1 MQKHYSKKILFI
13 GSYLSKHRGSIGPT
27 ELLAKYLS
35 QNNFSV
41 QLASTY
47 PNKIFRLIDTLIK
60 LLFYTGEV
68 IYIDVYSGNAFRIA
82 EISAFLG
89 KLRNMKL
96 VFMLHGGALPNFIR
110 NNPNRV
116 KKVFENQTNIYSPS
130 QHIINAFKNYN
141 IKVKYQPNGVDLSK
155 FPLKTTH
162 NNSHLSLLWVRA
174 FDSIYNPDVAL
185 KVLHKIT
192 KEFPEA
198 TLTMVGPDR
207 GLLNQT
213 KALANTLGL
222 NQKVNFVGPIDNQLL
237 YQYYQNHS
245 VLINTTSYESFGVSL
260 IEAASCGI
268 PIVSNNVGEIS
279 LIWKNDVNIKLVKDN
294 DIDQFAA
301 YIKQLNQNDKIRTEQ
316 IHQANKNTLQF
327 NNQITNTFWHNL
339 LNHL

>member
-1 MQKHYSKKILFI
+1 MQKHHLKKILFI

-35 QNNFSV
+35 QNNFRV

-47 PNKIFRLIDTLIK
+47 PNKIFRLIDTVIK
-60 LLFYTGEV
+60 LLFYTGEI
-68 IYIDVYSGNAFRIA
+68 IYIDVYSGNAFRMA
-82 EISAFLG
+82 EISAFMG

-130 QHIINAFKNYN
+130 QHIINAFRDYN
-141 IKVKYQPNGVDLSK
+141 ITVKYQPNGVDLSR
-155 FPLKTTH
+155 FPLKTTL
-162 NNSHLSLLWVRA
+162 NNNPIKLLWVRA
-174 FDSIYNPDVAL
+174 FDSIYNPNVAI
-185 KVLHKIT
+185 KILHKIT
-192 KEFPEA
+192 IEFPEA

-222 NQKVNFVGPIDNQLL
+222 KNKVNFVGPIDNKLL

-245 VLINTTSYESFGVSL
+245 ILINTTSFESFGVSL

-268 PIVSNNVGEIS
+268 PIISNNVGEIS
-279 LIWKNDVNIKLVKDN
+279 LIWKNDVNIKLVEDN
-294 DIDQFAA
+294 DIDQFAT

-316 IHQANKNTLQF
+316 IHQAHKNTFQF
-327 NNQITNTFWHNL
+327 NNHITNNFWYNL

>member
-1 MQKHYSKKILFI
+1 MQRRSFKKILFI
-13 GSYLSKHRGSIGPT
+13 GSYLSKQRGSIGPT
-27 ELLAKYLS
+27 EQLASYLS
-35 QNNFSV
+35 QNNFKV
-41 QLASTY
+41 KLASAY
-47 PNKIFRLIDTLIK
+47 SNRIFRLIDTVIK

-82 EISAFLG
+82 ELSAFMG

-96 VFMLHGGALPNFIR
+96 VFMLHGGALHNFIR

-141 IKVKYQPNGVDLSK
+141 IKVKYQPNGIDLSK

-162 NNSHLSLLWVRA
+162 NHSPLKLLWVRA
-174 FDSIYNPDVAL
+174 FDSIYNPDVAV
-185 KVLHKIT
+185 KILHKIT

-207 GLLNQT
+207 GMLNQT
-213 KALANTLGL
+213 KALANTLEL
-222 NQKVNFVGPIDNQLL
+222 NDKVNFVGPIDNKLL
-237 YQYYQNHS
+237 YRYYQNHS
-245 VLINTTSYESFGVSL
+245 ILINTTSFESFGVSL

-279 LIWKNDVNIKLVKDN
+279 LIWKNDVNIKLVEEN
-294 DIDQFAA
+294 NIDQFVN
-301 YIKQLNQNDKIRTEQ
+301 YIKQLNQNDRIRTEQ
-316 IHQANKNTLQF
+316 IHHAHKNTLF
-327 NNQITNTFWHNL
+327 FSNQITNTFWYNL
-339 LNHL
+339 LNQL